1 MAESK
6 KVQSSDII
14 SDDLFVEQIKNAKLF
29 EAEIDK
35 LVLGLKEINK
45 ETTKTLK
52 SNKDPKN
59 SKQIKEVTKAL
70 EDKKKVDEA
79 IVKLEEKKIKV
90 QEKSKLLTN
99 EQIKQ
104 NAVNKAIA
112 KDRKAELEALAI
124 IESKL
129 LGTEQKLLAQQTLLR
144 LERKKLNEADKDYA
158 VNLARIN
165 KSLDENNAK
174 ISANSD
180 KLKQNSMNVGNYTDS
195 VREAI
200 NSSDLYSDA
209 LGKMNQSNSILVS
222 GFQNLSGQL
231 KGIRESFASAD
242 SFGKKLGVTLKA
254 IGIGLLISAIA
265 SLGALFKSSREGG
278 QQFAIIVARIS
289 AYITILVGN
298 LAKAGE
304 GLLQFGTA
312 LKALFSGDFAEASKQ
327 ASEATDKIS
336 KSFDGTSKRVEE
348 QVKLMVDLT
357 KKTYE
362 YENAIRS
369 LSLTLQK
376 VSLDEED
383 YSEIASDE
391 TRTLQERNL
400 ALIKSTKLR
409 IEASKISLDI
419 AKKQK
424 ELALDA
430 VLADLKAQQVSEKEI
445 ERLKKKGAEYILT
458 NNIVNKASEDNIK
471 ALEESVKTQ
480 IDAEDKL
487 ADLPRQE
494 NARLRAR
501 LQSETEFSIE
511 LILKKKLAANSEI
524 QILTNQIADEKNQL
538 SERSL
543 FINQLRAKELS
554 NQQEQF
560 DLFNKGIEE
569 ENKLNEKGD
578 ADLKQRVNFKELIAI
593 KDAIL
598 LEKTIK
604 GLKIAEGQ
612 RALVAKIVKTAQD
625 SEIENSQRVL
635 DQTEK
640 EIALK
645 ERVLKLEKETLQI
658 RKQVEIDVLKDS
670 QEQQLELLDE
680 YNTKV
685 LNAEN
690 VFNNELLLLRKKA
703 FDDSQALKNQEF
715 EARTKQLTDNAE
727 EQKRQIDL
735 SLVQDEEKAK
745 TKLKVD
751 EQLNADLKRLE
762 LEKNKA
768 LRDANKK
775 ETEELK
781 QIEIKKTTLIV
792 NELQKVTSA
801 VSEELDNQNNLR
813 NLKADKEIQKTKTSI
828 DRQRELAEKGAE
840 NTLAFEEAQL
850 AKRELKQQEALEKQ
864 ARQKELIQLTEAYF
878 NALNARLTEVG
889 GNPDT
894 APVRAL
900 GDVLIAK
907 GVAKGIVQFAKD
919 GNEMVTPSGVGG
931 QDGVDDIPFMLTKGE
946 AVIPKKAN
954 IENHDAVKSL
964 INGNFEQLYKPVYE
978 NKDTASN
985 IYNSLLIQQNDKI
998 ISKLDDLI
1006 AKPVQQV
1013 DVDSMGNIRE
1023 SILKQVQKTVI
1034 IHKQKTRI

>member
-200 NSSDLYSDA
+200 DSSSLLGDA
-209 LGKMNQSNSILVS
+209 MGKMNQSSAILVS

-278 QQFAIIVARIS
+278 QTFALIIAKVS
-289 AYITILVGN
+289 AYISVLVGN
-298 LAKAGE
+298 LSKAGD
-304 GLLQFGTA
+304 GFVQFGTA
-312 LKALFSGDFAEASKQ
+312 IKNLFSGDFKDALKNAE
-327 ASEATDKIS
+327 EATNKIS
-336 KSFDGTSKRVEE
+336 TAFDGTTKRAEA
-348 QVKLMVDLT
+348 QVKAITELT
-357 KKTYE
+357 KQTYE
-362 YENAIRS
+362 YENALRA
-369 LSLTLQK
+369 LNLTLQK
-376 VSLDEED
+376 VNLDEED
-383 YSEIASDE
+383 FSEIASDE
-391 TRTLQERNL
+391 TRTLQERNN
-400 ALIKSTKLR
+400 ALIKSTQLR
-409 IEASKISLDI
+409 IQSAKISLEI
-419 AKKQK
+419 ANKEKQN
-424 ELALDA
+424 ALDA
-430 VLADLKAQQVSEKEI
+430 VFNDLRAQQVSESEI
-445 ERLKKKGAEYILT
+445 ERLRKRGAEYLLT
-458 NNIVNKASEDNIK
+458 NKIINKSSDDNIK
-471 ALEESVKTQ
+471 SLEESVKAQ

-487 ADLPRQE
+487 SDLPRQE

-501 LQSETEFSIE
+501 LQAETEFNID
-511 LILKKKLAANSEI
+511 LILKKKLASNSEI

-538 SERSL
+538 TDRAN
-543 FINQLRAKELS
+543 FIEQLRAKEIT

-560 DLFNKGIEE
+560 RIFNEGIVK
-569 ENKLNEKGD
+569 ENLLNKKGD
-578 ADLKQRVNFKELIAI
+578 AELKEQVDFQDLVNT
-593 KDAIL
+593 KDAIQ
-598 LEKTIK
+598 LEEKIK
-604 GLKIAEGQ
+604 KLKIASGQ
-612 RALVAKIVKTAQD
+612 RTLIAKIVKTAQD
-625 SEIENSQRVL
+625 SEIENNQRL
-635 DQTEK
+635 LIQAEK
-640 EIALK
+640 EEALK
-645 ERVLKLEKETLQI
+645 ERIIKLEKDTLEI

-670 QEQQLELLDE
+670 KEQQLQLLDE

-685 LNAEN
+685 LTSEN
-690 VFNNELLLLRKKA
+690 VFNSELLLLRKKA
-703 FDDSQALKNQEF
+703 FDESQELTNKEF
-715 EARTKQLTDNAE
+715 ELREQKLKDNAQ
-727 EQKRQIDL
+727 EQKRI
-735 SLVQDEEKAK
+735 VNNTIVDETEKAK
-745 TKLKVD
+745 ATEKIN
-751 EQLNADLKRLE
+751 EQLNADLKRLG
-762 LEKNKA
+762 LEKKKTSTES
-768 LRDANKK
+768 NKK
-775 ETEELK
+775 ELEELK
-781 QIEIKKTTLIV
+781 QIEIKKATIV
-792 NELQKVTSA
+792 LSELQKITSE
-801 VSEELDNQNNLR
+801 VSNALDNRNNLQ
-813 NLKADKEIQKTKTSI
+813 NQAKDKEIEKTKTSI